1 MRRSFES
8 GDLMYP
14 KGAPKYSIV
23 VPFHNEQESVR
34 KLYGKLS
41 EVMPAPAEQTEF
53 VFVDD
58 HSTDGTLP
66 ILEDLAESDP
76 RVVVIHLKRN
86 YGQTAALAAGFDLA
100 DGAIIIAMDG
110 DLQHDPADIPA
121 MLRALE
127 ETGSDIVSGWRTHR
141 ADSLLLRRFPSRAA
155 NWLMSRLSGVDIH
168 DFGTTFK
175 VYRRETI
182 KQIRLYGEMHRFIPA
197 LASWNGATVV
207 EVPITNIERPGGRS
221 HYGISRTLRVLFDLL
236 TIRFLLKYVTRP
248 LHFLGPPGLGSM
260 LLGMVIFCWLIIE
273 KLIYGTDL
281 FEQHGPLMLLGAVL
295 FLAGVQL
302 ISSGILAELSSRTYF
317 ESQGKP
323 IYSIERI
330 IGGKRTA
337 RGENTATDTSRIG
350 WPSQSSTMK

>member
-1 MRRSFES
+1 MFQKMS
-8 GDLMYP
+8 
-14 KGAPKYSIV
+14 PKYSIV

-34 KLYGKLS
+34 ELYGRIS
-41 EVMPAPAEQTEF
+41 DVMPGPAEQMEF

-66 ILEDLAESDP
+66 ILEHLAENDP
-76 RVVVIHLKRN
+76 RIVVIHLKRN
-86 YGQTAALAAGFDLA
+86 YGQTAALAA
-100 DGAIIIAMDG
+100 GAIIIAMDG

-121 MLRALE
+121 MLRAFE
-127 ETGSDIVSGWRTHR
+127 ETGCDIVSGWRNHR
-141 ADSLLLRRFPSRAA
+141 ADNLLLRRLPSRMA
-155 NWLMSRLSGVDIH
+155 NWLMSRLSGVNIH

-207 EVPITNIERPGGRS
+207 EVPIHNIERPGGRS
-221 HYGISRTLRVLFDLL
+221 HYGISRTLRVMFDLL

-248 LHFLGPPGLGSM
+248 LHFLGPPGLLGM
-260 LLGMVIFCWLIIE
+260 LLGMGIFGWLIIE

-281 FEQHGPLMLLGAVL
+281 FEQHGPLMLLGAVF

-330 IGGKRTA
+330 IGGRLNVAGEKTA
-337 RGENTATDTSRIG
+337 AGG
-350 WPSQSSTMK
+350 